1 MIDTDKFD
9 VIDGFVLETADKLE
23 RVVMGDMQRNGL
35 VGGVGED
42 ADPALVLARYD
53 RIAGLITKDGTR
65 IKTGSFWDF
74 KAGVPRETPEIMFS
88 YNIGGDIV
96 DVADPAELGKA
107 IQTLETARSKK
118 ETEFKEKKA
127 RAKAKR
133 GDTE

>member
-1 MIDTDKFD
+1 MDTDKFD
-9 VIDGFVLETADKLE
+9 VIDGYVLENADKLE
-23 RVVMGDMQRNGL
+23 RVVLGDMQRTGL

-53 RIAGLITKDGTR
+53 RLGGLVTKDGTR

-74 KAGVPRETPEIMFS
+74 KAKAPREVPEVTFL
-88 YNIGGDIV
+88 YNIGGDV
-96 DVADPAELGKA
+96 VEVADPAELGKA
-107 IQTLETARSKK
+107 IQTLEVARSKK